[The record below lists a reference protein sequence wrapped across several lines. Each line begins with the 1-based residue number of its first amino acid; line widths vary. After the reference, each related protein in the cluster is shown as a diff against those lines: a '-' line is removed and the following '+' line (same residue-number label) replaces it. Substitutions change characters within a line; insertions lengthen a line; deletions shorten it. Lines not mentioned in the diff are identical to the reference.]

1 MSEEDAKRIR
11 AAYKAFNQGGVRA
24 ILELLDPEIHVRER
38 RTLPDRAT
46 YHGREG
52 VQKMFDVMIEAFDD
66 VQFEVE
72 EVIDRDAHIV
82 VVLQQLVHGRTS
94 GIRVAGRTVHM
105 WEMRNGRPIALTV
118 FGSRDDALQ
127 ALERGELVK

>member
-11 AAYKAFNQGGVRA
+11 AAYEAFNQGGVRA
-24 ILELLDPEIHVRER
+24 ILELLDPEIHVHER

-52 VQKMFDVMIEAFDD
+52 VQKMFDVMVEAFDD

-72 EVIDRDAHIV
+72 EVIDRDSHIV
-82 VVLQQLVHGRTS
+82 AVLRQLVRGRNS
-94 GIRVAGRTVHM
+94 GIRVTGRTVHM

-118 FGSRDDALQ
+118 FGTREDALRE
-127 ALERGELVK
+127 LERNELVT